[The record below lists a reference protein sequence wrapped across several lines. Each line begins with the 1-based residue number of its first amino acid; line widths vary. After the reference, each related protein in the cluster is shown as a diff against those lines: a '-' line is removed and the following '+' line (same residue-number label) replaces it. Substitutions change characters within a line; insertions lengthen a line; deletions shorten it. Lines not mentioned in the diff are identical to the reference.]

1 MLITVIC
8 LLMEK
13 KSLSLKLTIKNL
25 PTQFDLGNISNR
37 FSTTESKKNENVY
50 DFSVEYSSVDK
61 SEILNIRKCL
71 MTQKNEFW

>member
-25 PTQFDLGNISNR
+25 PTQFVLGNISNR
-37 FSTTESKKNENVY
+37 FSTTESKQNENVY

-61 SEILNIRKCL
+61 SEY
-71 MTQKNEFW
+71 

>member
-25 PTQFDLGNISNR
+25 PTQFGLGNISNR
-37 FSTTESKKNENVY
+37 FSTTESKQNENVY
-50 DFSVEYSSVDK
+50 NFSVEYSSVDK
-61 SEILNIRKCL
+61 SEILSIRKCL